1 MKSRFTFLFSFL
13 LLVSGGAAEEKKQP
27 EPTEFIRFAEDAS
40 GARLQTGIAS
50 YRNKAGVTVDLIGAI
65 HVADKAYYEKLNERF
80 QSYDALLYEMVGGP
94 IEKREKRSNVSEA
107 STEEQAEEMAEAAAA
122 EKLSWLHSLYDRMQS
137 SLELES
143 QMAIVDYHRPNFVHA
158 DMTVVQF
165 TTLQKERSESFLSL
179 WWKAVQ
185 AQVDQPQQTSQ
196 PGLIKILEILCRKD
210 SATELKRLIG
220 RSFDEMESLMTGM
233 ETGDG
238 TVILTERNKVALAAM
253 EKQIAAGK
261 KKLGIFYGAAHL
273 PDMEKRLLEMG
284 FTLQK
289 SEWLTAWDL
298 PPEPVKKNGKE
309 STFDDKSSSPPTNQ
323 GELPKSS

>member
-1 MKSRFTFLFSFL
+1 MKLPFTFLFTLL
-13 LLVSGGAAEEKKQP
+13 LLVSAGAAEEIKTG
-27 EPTEFIRFAEDAS
+27 EPTEFIRFVEDAT
-40 GARLQTGIAS
+40 GARLQTGIAT

-65 HVADKAYYEKLNERF
+65 HVADKAYYEQLNQRF
-80 QSYDALLYEMVGGP
+80 KSYDAMLYEMVGGP
-94 IEKREKRSNVSEA
+94 IEKREKRSKDAVTSP
-107 STEEQAEEMAEAAAA
+107 EEQAEEKAEAAAA

-137 SLELES
+137 TLELES

-165 TTLQKERSESFLSL
+165 TSLQKERSESFLSL

-185 AQVDQPQQTSQ
+185 SQVDQPQQTSQ
-196 PGLIKILEILCRKD
+196 PGLLKILEILCRKD
-210 SATELKRLIG
+210 SATELKRLVG
-220 RSFDEMESLMTGM
+220 RSFDEMESLMSGM
-233 ETGDG
+233 ETGNG

-273 PDMEKRLLEMG
+273 PDMEKRLLAMG

-289 SEWLTAWDL
+289 SEWFTAWDL
-298 PPEPVKKNGKE
+298 PPEPVKKNDKE
-309 STFDDKSSSPPTNQ
+309 STFDDKSPSPSTNQ
-323 GELPKSS
+323 GEIPKSS